1 VHRHCL
7 TAKGFVGQVPTHTIQ
22 GDIVVI
28 IMGAAIPFILYQSG
42 RGYRLLGQA
51 YIHGIMNGEAF
62 ESSTQLVEDIKII

>member
-1 VHRHCL
+1 
-7 TAKGFVGQVPTHTIQ
+7 
-22 GDIVVI
+22 VI